1 MHASLKNRVIALAV
15 FAALLPGLV
24 MLAMTL
30 FARVM
35 VLRAASAELD
45 QLARRNI
52 EQIVSDVYAM
62 CEATNGLTQR
72 RLDQAATVA
81 QRMIAEAGG
90 ASLGGS
96 DVAWLATDQA
106 SGIRKSLNLARLR
119 WGNVEIVPVLDPK
132 VEVPLVDWIRETGG
146 IVCSIFQRVGERD
159 GMLRVATNIVGPDG
173 RRVIGTL
180 LPAANAAGVPD
191 PMIDAILRGE
201 RYRGTTELLGR
212 EYLAVYQPLRDGGG
226 AIIGM
231 FGVAVEAES
240 LDLVRRTIGDI
251 KVGKTGYV
259 CLVGG
264 RGATRGVYVLSKDGK
279 RDGESIWDSKDQNGR
294 NFIRTMVETAV
305 AGASGKVHVDRYP
318 WQNPGESVPRM
329 KVSAFAYFE
338 PWNWVIAA
346 GTYED
351 DYYDTHARVG
361 SILNVVLLLSLL
373 AGGGVLAVVAVIA
386 GVLGRRIVRPIER
399 LTDVAARIAEGDLEH
414 AATALES
421 LHVAQ
426 RVDATLHAS
435 KDETLR
441 LAAAFRA
448 MTSALGSL
456 IGEVQRSG
464 IAVTT
469 VATEI
474 AASAR
479 GMESAVSEQ
488 AASTNEVTA
497 ATRQIMATA
506 QELAGAMDGVAGGVG
521 RTARLAED
529 SREGLG
535 GMEETMAGLM
545 AATGMIS
552 EKLGAIS
559 ERAAG
564 IGSIVT
570 TIAKV
575 ADQTNLLSLNASI
588 EAEKAGEYGRGFA
601 VVAREIRRLADQ
613 TAVATLD
620 IERMVKDMHS
630 AVSSGVM
637 EMDKFVEQVRRGA
650 GEVSRIG
657 GQVVE
662 IMAGVEGLGPQF
674 EGVREGMQSQRAGA
688 EQINEAMVS
697 LAEAAGRTKE
707 SLGEFGRATEQL
719 GEAVSGLRAE
729 VARFNVKA

>member
-1 MHASLKNRVIALAV
+1 MKMKLLTFLRFGSLQSKLALLFGFCLLGVVVVLVVIGVLSTRLEQRIALDTAAESTREAV
-15 FAALLPGLV
+15 KGEMAEKARSVGLTVRAELQVALDSARTLAAVMTGMRRKGL
-24 MLAMTL
+24 
-30 FARVM
+30 
-35 VLRAASAELD
+35 ASASARDEITSMLREV
-45 QLARRNI
+45 LARNPAFVGVYCAWEPNALDNDDRANI
-52 EQIVSDVYAM
+52 GRPGHDPRGRFVPYWSRGESGTIWLEPLSDLESGERYP
-62 CEATNGLTQR
+62 N
-72 RLDQAATVA
+72 
-81 QRMIAEAGG
+81 
-90 ASLGGS
+90 
-96 DVAWLATDQA
+96 
-106 SGIRKSLNLARLR
+106 GIRKGEYYLLPRERKEPCVIDPYPYPVQGKTVWLTSLVVPIVVRGEFLGMAGIDVEVKFMQALAEQVDAQIGAGAASVVIVGDNGVVAAASDRPEVAGQLLRGWRPRDAERLLALARHGEVTVR
-119 WGNVEIVPVLDPK
+119 VEDESV
-132 VEVPLVDWIRETGG
+132 
-146 IVCSIFQRVGERD
+146 
-159 GMLRVATNIVGPDG
+159 
-173 RRVIGTL
+173 
-180 LPAANAAGVPD
+180 
-191 PMIDAILRGE
+191 
-201 RYRGTTELLGR
+201 
-212 EYLAVYQPLRDGGG
+212 LAVAPMRIGEAG
-226 AIIGM
+226 AQWAVVIERPKQNAFAPVDQLIG
-231 FGVAVEAES
+231 A
-240 LDLVRRTIGDI
+240 L
-251 KVGKTGYV
+251 
-259 CLVGG
+259 G
-264 RGATRGVYVLSKDGK
+264 RGATRSLATQLLAA
-279 RDGESIWDSKDQNGR
+279 I
-294 NFIRTMVETAV
+294 AV
-305 AGASGKVHVDRYP
+305 AGGGLWLVWRFSRSLARPIREMTIVAG
-318 WQNPGESVPRM
+318 Q
-329 KVSAFAYFE
+329 
-338 PWNWVIAA
+338 IAA
-346 GTYED
+346 GD
-351 DYYDTHARVG
+351 LRGARSTLTAVQP
-361 SILNVVLLLSLL
+361 
-373 AGGGVLAVVAVIA
+373 AGPTA
-386 GVLGRRIVRPIER
+386 GEELDR
-399 LTDVAARIAEGDLEH
+399 
-414 AATALES
+414 
-421 LHVAQ
+421 
-426 RVDATLHAS
+426 
-435 KDETLR
+435 DETR
-441 LAAAFRA
+441 ALAQALDK

-729 VARFNVKA
+729 VARFSVG